1 MLDINLKQLE
11 AFVVTAEYRS
21 FTKAAEAMYL
31 TQSTISSHIN
41 ALERILGVRLIQRGA
56 RQRVALTEEGE
67 RVYRESK
74 NILKQC
80 QALQDMGDQ
89 SVENQLTLGA
99 SSVPGQ
105 CLVPELM
112 ASFLNQYPD
121 ARYVQLRGDSMQ
133 IHRYLEQGKA
143 RLGFVGTAINRQHYH
158 YHAVAED
165 RLVVITPNSEP
176 YKTLHA
182 QGVSGRSLL
191 DRPILLREET
201 SGTRLAMNAYL
212 SQCGI
217 PLESLNIMAQIDNP
231 EAIRS
236 SVSRGLGISV
246 ISWLTVRDDVKEGKL
261 LAFDLDSGGAF
272 RKIYLTWRKDA
283 VLTGLE
289 HKFVRFVQGQ
299 QMASSAI

>member
-74 NILKQC
+74 NILNQC
-80 QALQDMGDQ
+80 QALQDMGNQ

-105 CLVPELM
+105 CLMPEMM
-112 ASFLNQYPD
+112 AAFLAQYPD
-121 ARYVQLRGDSMQ
+121 SRYVQLRGDSMQ
-133 IHRYLEQGKA
+133 IHRFLEQGKC
-143 RLGFVGTAINRQHYH
+143 RLGFVGTAVNRQAYN

-165 RLVVITPNSEP
+165 RLVVITANNDLFRDLQAHNV
-176 YKTLHA
+176 T
-182 QGVSGRSLL
+182 GRELL
-191 DRPILLREET
+191 DRPIILREET
-201 SGTRLAMNAYL
+201 SGTRQAMNAYL

-217 PLESLNIMAQIDNP
+217 PRESLNIVAQIDNP

-246 ISWLTVRDDVKEGKL
+246 ISWLTVREDVAEGKL
-261 LAFDLDSGGAF
+261 LAFDLDAGGAF
-272 RKIYLTWRKDA
+272 RKIYLCWRKDTI
-283 VLTGLE
+283 LTGLE
-289 HKFVRFVQGQ
+289 QKFVRFVQGLQ
-299 QMASSAI
+299 LK